1 MFEVKILGGKPLNCI
16 LQTCHCVDGINWKS
30 DGEIVYNIKH
40 NRKQKCNTK
49 INWCSQHP
57 VPDEKK
63 HMLLIKENTQRVMGN
78 SEPK

>member
-40 NRKQKCNTK
+40 NRKQKPQ
-49 INWCSQHP
+49 S
-57 VPDEKK
+57 
-63 HMLLIKENTQRVMGN
+63 RGN
-78 SEPK
+78 IPNFVTY